1 MQVTVPASRA
11 RAIAFWIITVLVV
24 QENVSGFF
32 WALFRLEYVTS
43 NLAYLGYPPYFLNVV
58 GVGQLLCA
66 LAILAPGFE
75 RAKEWGYA
83 GALLNYGAA
92 AYSHSAVGD
101 PAGKWIPALVYGVL
115 TLASWALRPPE
126 RRLAPSG
133 AHPST
138 RAWAVAA
145 GALGLMTIVALFP
158 LPKGQKPF

>member
-1 MQVTVPASRA
+1 MNTTRTGRA
-11 RAIAFWIITVLVV
+11 RSIAFWIVTVLVV

-43 NLAYLGYPPYFLNVV
+43 NLHHLGYPPYFLNVV

-92 AYSHSAVGD
+92 AYSHFAVGD
-101 PAGKWIPALVYGVL
+101 AAGKWIPPLVYASL
-115 TLASWALRPPE
+115 TLGSWALRQPR

-133 AHPST
+133 AIPS
-138 RAWAVAA
+138 RREWAIAA
-145 GALGLMTIVALFP
+145 GALGLMTIVALLT
-158 LPKGQKPF
+158 LP